1 MTPPK
6 LIDSHDVRAQA
17 HVLEDLNTRLAELPK
32 LPLNPLQP
40 WIFVA
45 EGSSYNAVQW
55 QLTPL
60 LQAHLQHSVLLFYPW
75 ELEAYLAE
83 GPARLHH
90 ANALTPYLIAVSQSG
105 KTASLLRSIE
115 KAKATWGHL
124 EGLLLTNASPESLDV
139 GAWQGLTPY
148 FLHAGKEDAI
158 AATKTFMATSFTLKA
173 LAKQALKQEDA
184 FAHELAE
191 LAPEI
196 RRVLNLLP
204 EHSAW
209 QAAVDLLKS
218 DRDAAI
224 AVIGAETVMPVLN
237 EVHLK
242 WTETLSRPV
251 LTYHHEGFKHG
262 PRSILHRKQ
271 SAWALLVYVPPVNN
285 APAFYADACFHLQH
299 VDATHASRLKQ
310 LWIRSA
316 STPPLPKAL
325 GELGHVVDLAVE
337 TTLPDDVLLLLVI
350 QSLAVA
356 VVDALGLEADGL
368 TKFVA
373 EPL

>member
-1 MTPPK
+1 MKPPK
-6 LIDSHDVRAQA
+6 LIEALDVLAQA
-17 HVLEDLNTRLAELPK
+17 DVLDALQKRLTDLPK
-32 LPLNPLQP
+32 LPQNPSQA

-55 QLTPL
+55 QMTQLI
-60 LQAHLQHSVLLFYPW
+60 QAHPRQRAILFYPW
-75 ELEAYLAE
+75 ELEASLGEWQAVSGE
-83 GPARLHH
+83 VVPLP
-90 ANALTPYLIAVSQSG
+90 PYVVAVSQSG
-105 KTASLLRSIE
+105 KTASLLRSIQ
-115 KAKATWGHL
+115 KAKTAWGKL
-124 EGLLLTNASPESLDV
+124 DGLLITNASPETLDV
-139 GAWQGLTPY
+139 PAWQGLEPFY
-148 FLHAGKEDAI
+148 LNAGKEEAI
-158 AATKTFMATSFTLKA
+158 AATKTFTATSFTLKA
-173 LAKQALKQEDA
+173 LAKQALDKG
-184 FAHELAE
+184 HEFYNE
-191 LAPEI
+191 LGTLTPEI
-196 RRVLNLLP
+196 RRVLATLTKHP
-204 EHSAW
+204 AW
-209 QAAVDLLKS
+209 EKAVYLLKS
-218 DRDAAI
+218 DRETAI

-271 SAWALLVYVPPVNN
+271 TSWALLVYVPPFDNV
-285 APAFYADACFHLQH
+285 PEFYADARFHLQH
-299 VDATHASRLKQ
+299 VDALHAERLKQ
-310 LWIRSA
+310 LWIRNA
-316 STPPLPKAL
+316 SMPPLPEDLLKL
-325 GELGHVVDLAVE
+325 GNTVDLAVE

>member
-1 MTPPK
+1 MKPPK
-6 LIDSHDVRAQA
+6 LIEALDVLAQA
-17 HVLEDLNTRLAELPK
+17 DVLDALQKRLADLPK
-32 LPLNPLQP
+32 LPQNPSQA

-55 QLTPL
+55 QMTQLI
-60 LQAHLQHSVLLFYPW
+60 QAHPRQRAILFYPW
-75 ELEAYLAE
+75 ELEASLGEWQAVSGE
-83 GPARLHH
+83 VVPVP
-90 ANALTPYLIAVSQSG
+90 PYVIAVSQSG
-105 KTASLLRSIE
+105 KTASLLRSIQ
-115 KAKATWGHL
+115 KAKTAWGKL
-124 EGLLLTNASPESLDV
+124 DGLLITNASPETLELS
-139 GAWQGLTPY
+139 AWQGLDPFY
-148 FLHAGKEDAI
+148 LKAGKEEAI
-158 AATKTFMATSFTLKA
+158 AATKTFTATSFTLKA
-173 LAKQALKQEDA
+173 LACQTPDQTRELDA
-184 FAHELAE
+184 ELGS

-196 RRVLNLLP
+196 RRVLGVLSQHP
-204 EHSAW
+204 VWEK
-209 QAAVDLLKS
+209 AVDLLKS
-218 DRDAAI
+218 DRETAI

-271 SAWALLVYVPPVNN
+271 KTWALLVYVPPVDN
-285 APAFYADACFHLQH
+285 APEFYADARFHLQH
-299 VDATHASRLKQ
+299 VDALHAERLKQ

-316 STPPLPKAL
+316 STPPVPQDLRDL
-325 GELGHVVDLAVE
+325 GNVVDLAIE
-337 TTLPDDVLLLLVI
+337 TTLPDDVLLLLLI

-373 EPL
+373 EP